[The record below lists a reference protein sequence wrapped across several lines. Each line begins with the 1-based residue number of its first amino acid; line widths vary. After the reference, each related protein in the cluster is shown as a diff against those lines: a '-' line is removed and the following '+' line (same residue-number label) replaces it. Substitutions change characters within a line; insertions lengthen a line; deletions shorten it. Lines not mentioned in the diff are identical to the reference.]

1 MDRGAPTPT
10 KRVACRGPY
19 ARRRSAPYTLCVKIY
34 TKTGD
39 RGETAFLNGQRISK
53 ADPRVVAYGEVD
65 ELGAWLGVARA
76 EQNLDPDLIEM
87 LTAIQRDLFSVGA
100 RLADPTTRLA
110 GKVTKVVMGDDSVRK
125 LEAWIDRFDAE
136 LPPLRQ
142 FILAGGTRAGAA
154 LHLARAV
161 CRRAERGIVSLGA
174 ESVHPAILAYINRLS
189 DLLFVMARVVNH
201 RAGVSEIEW

>member
-1 MDRGAPTPT
+1 M
-10 KRVACRGPY
+10 
-19 ARRRSAPYTLCVKIY
+19 RRTVKIY

-39 RGETAFLNGQRISK
+39 RGDTAFLNGQRVSK
-53 ADPRVVAYGEVD
+53 ADARVAAYGEVD
-65 ELGAWLGVARA
+65 ELGSWLGVARA
-76 EQNLDPDLIEM
+76 EKPLDPDLIEM
-87 LTAIQRDLFSVGA
+87 LAAIQRDLFSAGA
-100 RLADPTTRLA
+100 RLADPTARLA
-110 GKVTKVVMGDDSVRK
+110 AKVSKVALGADSVQR
-125 LEAWIDRFDAE
+125 LEDWIDRLDAE

-161 CRRAERGIVSLGA
+161 CRRAERRIVSVGA
-174 ESVHPAILAYINRLS
+174 DRVDPAVLAYINRLS